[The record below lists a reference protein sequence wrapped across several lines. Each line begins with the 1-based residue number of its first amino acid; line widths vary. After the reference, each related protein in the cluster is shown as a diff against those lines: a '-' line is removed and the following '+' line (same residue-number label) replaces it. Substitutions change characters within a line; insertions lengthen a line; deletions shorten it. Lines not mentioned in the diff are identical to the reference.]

1 MAIVSGEIPDIMEV
15 GDYDTL
21 KQLYEND
28 LIADL
33 TEVYENCASDKIKEI
48 YDSYD
53 GVCLKTA
60 MFDGKLMGLPTTEIS
75 HGPGILWL
83 RKDWMDKCG
92 LEEPKTMEDIYN
104 ILEQFLVQDPG
115 GNGEG
120 KTVGLVID
128 PEIAGDS
135 GGSYMA
141 NNNKTP
147 EGEMGNRV
155 GDWGDIVDLDYG
167 NKELWDYQ
175 IDTLKM
181 WAGIVDGFRCDV
193 APLVSLAFWLK
204 AREEVARVN
213 PECIWLSESV
223 EPEFI
228 VDMRAKGMTNLSDS
242 EIFQAFDMC
251 YDYDIFKYF
260 RQYLNGEG
268 TLGRYVE
275 AVNMQEYIY
284 PANYVKMRY
293 LENHDQDRAK
303 EIIPKESALRNWTAF
318 LYFQKGATLLYA
330 GQENQNETRPDLFN
344 KDVINLD
351 GSRDISD
358 MLRQLYQIKKLPVV
372 AKSSYRLSADEGLGA
387 AIGEHKEIQGKG
399 RLLGIFSFE
408 GKCGQV
414 EAGIQDGTYTNMV
427 NGKEIRIEDGK
438 IDLKMCPVIIKEN
451 GE

>member
-1 MAIVSGEIPDIMEV
+1 
-15 GDYDTL
+15 
-21 KQLYEND
+21 
-28 LIADL
+28 
-33 TEVYENCASDKIKEI
+33 
-48 YDSYD
+48 
-53 GVCLKTA
+53 
-60 MFDGKLMGLPTTEIS
+60 
-75 HGPGILWL
+75 
-83 RKDWMDKCG
+83 
-92 LEEPKTMEDIYN
+92 
-104 ILEQFLVQDPG
+104 
-115 GNGEG
+115 
-120 KTVGLVID
+120 
-128 PEIAGDS
+128 
-135 GGSYMA
+135 
-141 NNNKTP
+141 
-147 EGEMGNRV
+147 MGNRV

-293 LENHDQDRAK
+293 LENQDRAK

>member
-1 MAIVSGEIPDIMEV
+1 MAIVSGEIPDIMGV

-141 NNNKTP
+141 NNIFTLYGAFPKQWIDDGSGNAIYGSVQPEMKGALEQLSKMYNEGLIDKQFVTRTGDDRKGLLNSGKSGAFFGNWWGAWEVADSMTLNKEARWEPYICPVGADGKVTMFTGNPNSSYVVVRKGFEHPELIVKLANMQFDYSRYEEKDDEAYKELADYSELNAGGTILDMNIDYYDAFPRSSKKVVDALESGDTSPLNRHDMGTYVNSKKYLDSLANGEESTSAGWASYNSVTAASLVAETEVNKVTPVFFGSTKSMPLKWPTLDKMEQEMLLKIITGEKPVDYFDEFVTEWNKTG
-147 EGEMGNRV
+147 GE
-155 GDWGDIVDLDYG
+155 
-167 NKELWDYQ
+167 Q
-175 IDTLKM
+175 IT
-181 WAGIVDGFRCDV
+181 
-193 APLVSLAFWLK
+193 
-204 AREEVARVN
+204 EEVN
-213 PECIWLSESV
+213 
-223 EPEFI
+223 
-228 VDMRAKGMTNLSDS
+228 
-242 EIFQAFDMC
+242 QA
-251 YDYDIFKYF
+251 
-260 RQYLNGEG
+260 
-268 TLGRYVE
+268 
-275 AVNMQEYIY
+275 
-284 PANYVKMRY
+284 
-293 LENHDQDRAK
+293 
-303 EIIPKESALRNWTAF
+303 
-318 LYFQKGATLLYA
+318 
-330 GQENQNETRPDLFN
+330 
-344 KDVINLD
+344 
-351 GSRDISD
+351 
-358 MLRQLYQIKKLPVV
+358 IK
-372 AKSSYRLSADEGLGA
+372 
-387 AIGEHKEIQGKG
+387 Q
-399 RLLGIFSFE
+399 
-408 GKCGQV
+408 
-414 EAGIQDGTYTNMV
+414 
-427 NGKEIRIEDGK
+427 
-438 IDLKMCPVIIKEN
+438 
-451 GE
+451 